1 MNKACLLILLV
12 FLLPA
17 FACNLPQSTATPA
30 SLSGPELRQTL
41 AAQGNPP
48 EPSPPAIPSA
58 VPQKETSTAPTIPPV
73 LPTQPAPTGPSTG
86 VYTYQAQAGD
96 TLPALAK
103 RFGVEVSQITSLQP
117 IPAQAY
123 IPAGQLL
130 VIPDQAGGTPTPL
143 PVTSSERLMPDS
155 EVVYSPST
163 VGFSIQ
169 GYLDQAGG
177 YLAAYQEEVNGQTFT
192 GAQIVQ
198 RVAFETS
205 TNPRLLLAVVEYRS
219 GWVRGGLSSGQDTR
233 HPLQL
238 YVPNYTGLYAELSV
252 IGKLLNIG
260 YYGWRSGDSTE
271 IRFKDGGVMRLNP
284 ELNAGTAAVLYLF
297 ARLLKQAPWQEA
309 LYGGAVFPGL
319 YAQMFGDPWERAAQF
334 EPMLPAGLAQPALEL
349 PFLPGERWSL
359 TAGPHHS
366 WNTGTPLGALDFAPA
381 TGEPPCSVSK
391 AWATASAAGIVAR
404 SGDNQV
410 VIDLDGDGNEQTGW
424 VLFYYHISNSEY
436 ISAGERVK
444 TDDRLGHPSC
454 EGGVATGTHVHIARK
469 YNGEWIPADGPVPFV
484 LSGWQAHAG
493 PQAYQGELVKDNQ
506 VVRAS
511 PAGIGSSIIVR

>member
-1 MNKACLLILLV
+1 MNKARLLILLI

-17 FACNLPQSTATPA
+17 LACNLPQSTATPA
-30 SLSGPELRQTL
+30 GLSGPELRKTL
-41 AAQGNPP
+41 DAQGNLP
-48 EPSPPAIPSA
+48 EPSPQTIPSTEPP
-58 VPQKETSTAPTIPPV
+58 VETASAPTIPAA
-73 LPTQPAPTGPSTG
+73 LPTQPAPAEPPREG
-86 VYTYQAQAGD
+86 YTYRAQTGD

-103 RFGVEVSQITSLQP
+103 RFGVEASQITSPQP

-123 IPAGQLL
+123 IPAGQVLI
-130 VIPDQAGGTPTPL
+130 IPDQIEGTPSPL
-143 PVTSSERLMPDS
+143 PVTSPERLMPDS

-163 VGFSIQ
+163 AGFSIQ
-169 GYLDQAGG
+169 EYLDQNGG
-177 YLAAYQEEVNGQTFT
+177 YLGTYQEEIDGRTFN

-198 RVAFETS
+198 RVASETS

-219 GWVRGGLSSGQDTR
+219 GWVRGGLSSNQDLK
-233 HPLQL
+233 HPLEL
-238 YVPNYTGLYAELSV
+238 YIPDYAGLYAELSV

-260 YYGWRSGDSTE
+260 YYGWRSGDLTE
-271 IRFKDGGVMRLNP
+271 IQFKDSRGMRLNP

-297 ARLLKQAPWQEA
+297 ARLLKQAPWQQA
-309 LYGGAVFPGL
+309 LYGGADFMEL
-319 YAQMFGDPWERAAQF
+319 YIQMFGDPWERAAQF
-334 EPMLPAGLAQPALEL
+334 EPLLPAGLAQPALEL

-381 TGEPPCSVSK
+381 TGETPCSVSK

-454 EGGVATGTHVHIARK
+454 EGGVATGTHVHLARK

-493 PQAYQGELVKDNQ
+493 PKAYQGELVKDGQ

>member
-1 MNKACLLILLV
+1 M
-12 FLLPA
+12 
-17 FACNLPQSTATPA
+17 
-30 SLSGPELRQTL
+30 
-41 AAQGNPP
+41 
-48 EPSPPAIPSA
+48 AIPSSA
-58 VPQKETSTAPTIPPV
+58 PLGETTTAPAISPD
-73 LPTQPAPTGPSTG
+73 LPTQPIPNEPPVEGYA
-86 VYTYQAQAGD
+86 YHAQAGD
-96 TLPALAK
+96 TLPALAN
-103 RFGVEVSQITSLQP
+103 RFGVEAWQISSPQP

-130 VIPDQAGGTPTPL
+130 VIPDQVGGNPSPL
-143 PVTSSERLMPDS
+143 PVSSPERLMPDS
-155 EVVYSPST
+155 DVVYSPSS

-177 YLAAYQEEVNGQTFT
+177 YLGAYQEEINGQNFN

-198 RVAFETS
+198 RVASETS

-219 GWVRGGLSSGQDTR
+219 GWVSGGLSSGQDIR
-233 HPLQL
+233 HPLEL
-238 YVPNYTGLYAELSV
+238 YIPDYVGLYDELSV

-260 YYGWRSGDSTE
+260 YYGWRSGDLTE
-271 IRFKDGGVMRLNP
+271 IQFKDSGGMRLNP
-284 ELNAGTAAVLYLF
+284 ELNAGTAALLYLF

-309 LYGGAVFPGL
+309 LYGGADFMDL
-319 YAQMFGDPWERAAQF
+319 YVQMFGDPWERAAQF
-334 EPMLPAGLAQPALEL
+334 EPLLPAGLAQPALEL

-424 VLFYYHISNSEY
+424 VLFYYHISNTEY

-454 EGGVATGTHVHIARK
+454 EGGVATGAHVHIARK

-484 LSGWQAHAG
+484 LGGWQAHAG
-493 PQAYQGELVKDNQ
+493 PQAYQGELVKDGQ